1 MTRAEKEYLEL
12 KVKDIVRETVNEVV
26 DKLPC
31 EDKEKRIRKI
41 ERNNIKINLLYG
53 FFVLLFVGLIKLAFF

>member
-12 KVKDIVRETVNEVV
+12 KVKDIVRETVDEVV

-31 EDKEKRIRKI
+31 AEREKRIRKI
-41 ERNNIKINLLYG
+41 ERNNIKVNLLYG
-53 FFVLLFVGLIKLAFF
+53 FYVLLLIGVIKLAFF